1 MIGILINEKEQ
12 LEMIYV
18 IKRELDEILFDL
30 GDERIS
36 YVLKKSMLQRFDIL
50 ISLLQRVSKE
60 SEWRN
65 YIIELN
71 NYKKNKKRC

>member
-30 GDERIS
+30 GDERIA

-71 NYKKNKKRC
+71 NYKKMC

>member
-1 MIGILINEKEQ
+1 VIGILINEKEQ

-36 YVLKKSMLQRFDIL
+36 NVLKQSMLQRFNIL
-50 ISLLQRVSKE
+50 ISLLQRISKE
-60 SEWRN
+60 GDWRN
-65 YIIELN
+65 YSIELN

>member
-1 MIGILINEKEQ
+1 
-12 LEMIYV
+12 MIYV

-36 YVLKKSMLQRFDIL
+36 NVLKQSMLQRFNIL
-50 ISLLQRVSKE
+50 ISLLQRISKE
-60 SEWRN
+60 GDWRN
-65 YIIELN
+65 YSIELN

>member
-36 YVLKKSMLQRFDIL
+36 NVLKQSMLQRFNIL
-50 ISLLQRVSKE
+50 ISLLQRISKE
-60 SEWRN
+60 GDWRN
-65 YIIELN
+65 YSIELN

>member
-1 MIGILINEKEQ
+1 MLGIIINEKEK
-12 LEMIYV
+12 LEMTYV

-30 GDERIS
+30 VDERIS

-50 ISLLQRVSKE
+50 ISLLQRISIE

>member
-36 YVLKKSMLQRFDIL
+36 YVLKKSMLERFNIL